1 MKITFE
7 TDGSKDNGR
16 MVSLDDV
23 LAMLI
28 ASVIPAAVSS
38 IIYSICSLPR
48 ADKSFSLISA
58 VYFLRKND
66 LIDIYDKM
74 GFSYL
79 DQTMDDQDTELEAYR
94 QTERG

>member
-28 ASVIPAAVSS
+28 
-38 IIYSICSLPR
+38 
-48 ADKSFSLISA
+48 DKEA
-58 VYFLRKND
+58 ENPEK
-66 LIDIYDKM
+66 
-74 GFSYL
+74 SYHL
-79 DQTMDDQDTELEAYR
+79 V
-94 QTERG
+94 